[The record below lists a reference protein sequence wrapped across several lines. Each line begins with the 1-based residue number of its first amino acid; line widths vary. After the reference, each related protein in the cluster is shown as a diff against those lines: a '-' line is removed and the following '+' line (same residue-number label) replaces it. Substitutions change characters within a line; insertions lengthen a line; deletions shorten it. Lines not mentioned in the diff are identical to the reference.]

1 MENGNP
7 IQIGKYE
14 SPALTSNP
22 NATDSPQRKIKGKS
36 LLDLTLLIRW
46 SQLSHL
52 LFFVVSRGNN
62 QFFFVHLF
70 YFCFDFL
77 PPKRGL
83 AQNDVSN
90 VHPFRYFWQCLL
102 NRFDAFRIC
111 LPRHLSSNHGLEP
124 IDNRFALTIFIQKVF
139 IPRWYKKVH

>member
-1 MENGNP
+1 ME
-7 IQIGKYE
+7 IQFKLGKHE

-62 QFFFVHLF
+62 QIFFWFTFSTFASTF
-70 YFCFDFL
+70 Y
-77 PPKRGL
+77 PEEWSGTK
-83 AQNDVSN
+83 
-90 VHPFRYFWQCLL
+90 
-102 NRFDAFRIC
+102 
-111 LPRHLSSNHGLEP
+111 
-124 IDNRFALTIFIQKVF
+124 
-139 IPRWYKKVH
+139 

>member
-1 MENGNP
+1 ME
-7 IQIGKYE
+7 IQFKLGKHE

-62 QFFFVHLF
+62 QIFFGSPFLLLLRLF
-70 YFCFDFL
+70 T
-77 PPKRGL
+77 PKSGL
-83 AQNDVSN
+83 AQNDVSY

-102 NRFDAFRIC
+102 SRLDAYRIC
-111 LPRHLSSNHGLEP
+111 LPQHLSSNHGLEP

-139 IPRWYKKVH
+139 ISR